1 MGDNRRD
8 RTLPTASSKKIWA
21 TETCTDR
28 CEKKR
33 WENVVIVSPFKAGMR
48 TPSPDELWIRGQ
60 TTLKTHDRCKVRES
74 SRVDDRDERAKEPD
88 ELRASET
95 ADVGRWNP
103 RYSSET
109 QRGHMKNPA
118 NEAQ

>member
-1 MGDNRRD
+1 M
-8 RTLPTASSKKIWA
+8 
-21 TETCTDR
+21 
-28 CEKKR
+28 KR
-33 WENVVIVSPFKAGMR
+33 SVGENVVIVSSFKVGMR
-48 TPSPDELWIRGQ
+48 TREPPRRLTNCGQ
-60 TTLKTHDRCKVRES
+60 EGKVRCKVRES
-74 SRVDDRDERAKEPD
+74 SRVDDRDERAKDPD

-109 QRGHMKNPA
+109 QRGHMKNPV